1 MPMRTPETE
10 APNGAMTM
18 RDDDP
23 AAPPTD
29 EELREAE
36 ALARALDRGNA
47 HGVPDDAL
55 EAAAF
60 LRYSKDGGELDAG
73 RAEAILEDALSRARK
88 PAIASRKGW
97 LLGALGL
104 AAAGAATWL
113 TALGLEPGH
122 SPARAELP
130 APPAALLAAQVEVAT
145 NSSASLATLD
155 ARTDEYRS
163 AVYATLKGRY
173 RP

>member
-1 MPMRTPETE
+1 
-10 APNGAMTM
+10 MTM
-18 RDDDP
+18 REDDP
-23 AAPPTD
+23 AELPTE

-47 HGVPDDAL
+47 RGVPDDAL
-55 EAAAF
+55 QAAAL
-60 LRYSKDGGELDAG
+60 LRYSRDGGELPSA
-73 RAEAILEDALSRARK
+73 RADAILEDALSRARK
-88 PAIASRKGW
+88 PAVASRKGW
-97 LLGALGL
+97 LLGVLGL

-113 TALGLEPGH
+113 TAVGLEPAP
-122 SPARAELP
+122 SPPRAELP
-130 APPAALLAAQVEVAT
+130 PPPASLLAAQVEVAT
-145 NSSASLATLD
+145 NRSASLATLD